1 MIDNGSINHLV
12 FFNKRL
18 RIKFGYNFSIWHFVK
33 ICHDSRDINNKLL
46 FMSLMTGKGKRKYY
60 STLFYIM
67 EIFNWKQIISKH
79 KLFFFLKGGQFL
91 CHYSKRYLC
100 FIHVTMVHEIN
111 VLNKLFRQI
120 LITIMK
126 SNKQTTTTTFKKFNV
141 ENILHILHTNFF

>member
-1 MIDNGSINHLV
+1 
-12 FFNKRL
+12 
-18 RIKFGYNFSIWHFVK
+18 
-33 ICHDSRDINNKLL
+33 
-46 FMSLMTGKGKRKYY
+46 MSLMTGKGKRKYY

-79 KLFFFLKGGQFL
+79 KLFFLKGGQFL

-111 VLNKLFRQI
+111 ALNKLFRQI

-126 SNKQTTTTTFKKFNV
+126 SNKQTTTTTFKNLMWRTYCTYCTLIFLNSNKIIIAIKSKS
-141 ENILHILHTNFF
+141 ILTLMINSKNKLKSLDWQ

>member
-1 MIDNGSINHLV
+1 
-12 FFNKRL
+12 
-18 RIKFGYNFSIWHFVK
+18 
-33 ICHDSRDINNKLL
+33 
-46 FMSLMTGKGKRKYY
+46 MSLKTGKGKRKYY

-79 KLFFFLKGGQFL
+79 KLFFILKGGQFL

-126 SNKQTTTTTFKKFNV
+126 SNKQTTTTTFKNLMWRTYCTYCTLIFLNSNKIIIAIKSKS
-141 ENILHILHTNFF
+141 ILTLMINSKNKLKSLDWQ

>member
-1 MIDNGSINHLV
+1 
-12 FFNKRL
+12 
-18 RIKFGYNFSIWHFVK
+18 
-33 ICHDSRDINNKLL
+33 
-46 FMSLMTGKGKRKYY
+46 MSLKTGKGKRKYY

-126 SNKQTTTTTFKKFNV
+126 SNKQTTTTTFKNLMWRTYCTYCTLIFLNSNKIIIAIKSKS
-141 ENILHILHTNFF
+141 ILTLMINSKNKLKSLDWQ

>member
-1 MIDNGSINHLV
+1 MIPGPDLHWEGQIHAILMIDIFGSINHLV

-33 ICHDSRDINNKLL
+33 ICHDSRDIDNNCYQGLLL
-46 FMSLMTGKGKRKYY
+46 FMSLKTGKGKRKYY

-91 CHYSKRYLC
+91 CHYTRRYLC
-100 FIHVTMVHEIN
+100 FLHVTLVHEIN
-111 VLNKLFRQI
+111 VLNY
-120 LITIMK
+120 
-126 SNKQTTTTTFKKFNV
+126 SDKFSLNYN
-141 ENILHILHTNFF
+141 EE

>member
-1 MIDNGSINHLV
+1 
-12 FFNKRL
+12 
-18 RIKFGYNFSIWHFVK
+18 
-33 ICHDSRDINNKLL
+33 
-46 FMSLMTGKGKRKYY
+46 MSLKTGKGKRKYY

-111 VLNKLFRQI
+111 VLIKLFRQI

-126 SNKQTTTTTFKKFNV
+126 SNKQTTTTTFKNLMWRTYCTYCTLIFLNSNKIIIAIKSKS
-141 ENILHILHTNFF
+141 ILTLMINSKNKLKSLDWQ